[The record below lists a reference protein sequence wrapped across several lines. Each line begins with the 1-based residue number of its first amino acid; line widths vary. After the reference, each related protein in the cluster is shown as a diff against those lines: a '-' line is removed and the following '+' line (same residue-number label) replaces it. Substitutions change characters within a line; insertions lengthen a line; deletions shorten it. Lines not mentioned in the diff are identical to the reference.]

1 MQLEYRV
8 IGVLVG
14 AWLVAAGCTGK
25 VEGQT
30 PNCTAAQKA
39 CGGQCKTVATDQ
51 ENCGACGNVCG
62 AGQTCQNGLC
72 QCSSG
77 LLACNGMCVSSTA
90 THCGGCNTTCAS
102 GQVCSQNACQ
112 TSCGTGETQCS
123 DGACVSPTGGDALHC
138 GGCNAC
144 PAGAACNAGVCSC
157 SVAGQMMCGSSCV
170 DTMTSAANCGG
181 CNRPCNGTCANG
193 VCTTTSGTGGA
204 GGSTGTGTGGT
215 GGTTT
220 TACSPLGAIPRRLWR
235 LSVEQW
241 GAAVKDL
248 LGLTTAPQ
256 LSNRGGE
263 AAYAFFSD
271 ATLGVD
277 QDFQFALYQS
287 SQNDVLP
294 AIASK
299 ITTLAPCTGTTATA
313 QRTCAQTFVTA
324 LGAKAFRRPLDTTE
338 VTNFMTVY
346 DQGVMTDY
354 ATGIGLMVQA
364 LIISPSFVYRTE
376 LGPTTLAADSSGK
389 YPDTTLNPYEIAS
402 QLGFLFLGSLPDSAL
417 TAAAAD
423 GSIAT
428 TNGLNAQIDRLLAL
442 PAVKANLTNIIID
455 WFNVRQMFDK
465 RSKDT
470 ALLSSLAAA
479 DQDQTMLTT
488 DLYTS
493 TQQFVNDVLWT
504 SGGTVNDLVTSQKV
518 YLNKR
523 LNTLFPGATFS
534 GGAPSSNTA
543 FVAGT
548 WPASQGRSGLV
559 TQPSFLWSASDPA
572 KTSIVKRGKLI
583 HDDIVCQDSLP
594 PPIDLSSPQAVNV
607 IGCKSPDGTTSLSTC
622 DSEILQ
628 SDARMMY
635 QPCKTCHTQMD
646 LYSRVLQNFG
656 PIGNYRT
663 ADEAGRAID
672 PSVTYTAPPLAPNMV
687 SGSAAFGQLLA
698 SSGVI
703 KDCSVQKIA
712 SYALGNMIRTYN
724 TCEVNDLRTK
734 TDGTIT
740 SLFKQV
746 ALASILRAR
755 AGGVK

>member
-1 MQLEYRV
+1 MQVQHRLIV
-8 IGVLVG
+8 VLMG

-25 VEGQT
+25 VDSQT
-30 PNCTAAQKA
+30 PNCTTGQKA
-39 CGGQCKTVATDQ
+39 CGSQCKTVATDQ

-62 AGQTCQNGLC
+62 AGQTCQNGQC

-90 THCGGCNTTCAS
+90 THCGGCGTTCAS
-102 GQVCSQNACQ
+102 GQVCSQNSCQ
-112 TSCGTGETQCS
+112 TSCGAGETQCS
-123 DGACVSPTGGDALHC
+123 DGACVLTTGGDALHC

-144 PAGAACNAGVCSC
+144 PAGAACNAGVCAC
-157 SVAGQMMCGSSCV
+157 AVAGQMMCGSACV

-181 CNRPCNGTCANG
+181 CGRACNGTCTNG
-193 VCTTTSGTGGA
+193 VCATTSGTGGA
-204 GGSTGTGTGGT
+204 GGGTGGT

-220 TACSPLGAIPRRLWR
+220 ACTPLGAVPRRLWR

-241 GAAVKDL
+241 GGAVKDL
-248 LGLTTAPQ
+248 LGLTTAPI

-299 ITTLAPCTGTTATA
+299 ITTLAPCTGTTAAA
-313 QRTCAQTFVTA
+313 QRTCAQTFATTT
-324 LGAKAFRRPLDTTE
+324 GAKAFRRPLDTAE

-354 ATGIGLMVQA
+354 ATGVGLIVQA
-364 LIISPSFVYRTE
+364 MITSPSFIYRTE
-376 LGPTTLAADSSGK
+376 LGPTTLAADTSGK

-402 QLGFLFLGSLPDSAL
+402 QLGFLFLGSLPDTAL

-428 TNGLNAQIDRLLAL
+428 TNGLNTQIDRLLAL
-442 PAVKANLTNIIID
+442 PAVKANLTNIMVD

-465 RSKDT
+465 RNKDT

-479 DQDQTMLTT
+479 DQDQTALTT
-488 DLYTS
+488 DLYAA

-518 YLNKR
+518 FLNKR

-534 GGAPSSNTA
+534 GGAPASNTT
-543 FVAGT
+543 FVAAT
-548 WPASQGRSGLV
+548 WPSSQGRSGLL

-572 KTSIVKRGKLI
+572 KTSIVKRGKFI
-583 HDDIVCQDSLP
+583 HDDIVCQDTLP
-594 PPIDLSSPQAVNV
+594 PPIDLSTPQAVNV

-635 QPCKTCHTQMD
+635 QPCKTCHAQMD

-703 KDCSVQKIA
+703 KDCSVQKMA
-712 SYALGNMIRTYN
+712 SYAMGNMIRTYN
-724 TCEVNDLRTK
+724 TCEVNDLRAK
-734 TDGTIT
+734 TDGTIG

-746 ALASILRAR
+746 ALASFLRSR
-755 AGGVK
+755 AGGMK

>member
-1 MQLEYRV
+1 MQVPHRL
-8 IGVLVG
+8 IGVLMG
-14 AWLVAAGCTGK
+14 AWLVVAGCTGK
-25 VEGQT
+25 VDSQT
-30 PNCTAAQKA
+30 PNCTTGQKA

-62 AGQTCQNGLC
+62 AGQTCQNGQC

-90 THCGGCNTTCAS
+90 THCGGCSMTCSS
-102 GQVCSQNACQ
+102 GQVCSQNSCQ
-112 TSCGTGETQCS
+112 TTCGAGETQCS
-123 DGACVSPTGGDALHC
+123 DGACVPTAGGDALHC

-144 PAGAACNAGVCSC
+144 PAGAACNAGVCAC
-157 SVAGQMMCGSSCV
+157 AVAGQMMCGSACV

-181 CNRPCNGTCANG
+181 CGRACNGTCTNG
-193 VCTTTSGTGGA
+193 VCATTSGTGGA
-204 GGSTGTGTGGT
+204 GGGTGGT

-220 TACSPLGAIPRRLWR
+220 ACTPLGAVPRRLWR

-241 GAAVKDL
+241 GSAVKDL
-248 LGLTTAPQ
+248 LGLTTAPI

-299 ITTLAPCTGTTATA
+299 ITTLAPCTGTTAAA
-313 QRTCAQTFVTA
+313 QRTCAQTFATTT
-324 LGAKAFRRPLDTTE
+324 GAKAFRRPLDTAE

-354 ATGIGLMVQA
+354 ATGIGLIVQA
-364 LIISPSFVYRTE
+364 MITSPSFIYRTE
-376 LGPTTLAADSSGK
+376 LGPTTLAADASGK

-402 QLGFLFLGSLPDSAL
+402 QLGFLFLGSMPDAAL

-428 TNGLNAQIDRLLAL
+428 TNGLNTQLDRLLAL
-442 PAVKANLTNIIID
+442 PAVKANLTNIMVD

-465 RSKDT
+465 RNKDT

-479 DQDQTMLTT
+479 DQDQTGLTT
-488 DLYTS
+488 DLYTA

-518 YLNKR
+518 FLNKR

-534 GGAPSSNTA
+534 GGAPASNTT

-548 WPASQGRSGLV
+548 WPSSQGQSGLL

-572 KTSIVKRGKLI
+572 KTSIVKRGKFI
-583 HDDIVCQDSLP
+583 HDDIVCQDILP

-635 QPCKTCHTQMD
+635 QPCKTCHAQMD

-663 ADEAGRAID
+663 TDEAGRAID

-703 KDCSVQKIA
+703 KDCSVQKMT
-712 SYALGNMIRTYN
+712 SYAMGNMIRTYN
-724 TCEVNDLRTK
+724 TCEVNDLRAK
-734 TDGTIT
+734 TDGTIG

-746 ALASILRAR
+746 ALASFLRSR
-755 AGGVK
+755 AGGMK